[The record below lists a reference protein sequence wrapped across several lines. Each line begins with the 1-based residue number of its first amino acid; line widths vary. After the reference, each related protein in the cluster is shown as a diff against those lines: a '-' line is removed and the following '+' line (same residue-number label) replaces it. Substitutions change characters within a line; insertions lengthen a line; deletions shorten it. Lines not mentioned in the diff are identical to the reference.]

1 MSDSCGPNPE
11 RPGEV
16 AIGTVMDPVPV
27 TGFAANFSPRP
38 RIAPPPLGK
47 LIAYK
52 AQQVALEEVNGKVA
66 IEVLIYDRDGKMVAG
81 TGFN

>member
-1 MSDSCGPNPE
+1 VLTIAQQQNIPLSKL
-11 RPGEV
+11 V
-16 AIGTVMDPVPV
+16 AD
-27 TGFAANFSPRP
+27 
-38 RIAPPPLGK
+38 
-47 LIAYK
+47 K